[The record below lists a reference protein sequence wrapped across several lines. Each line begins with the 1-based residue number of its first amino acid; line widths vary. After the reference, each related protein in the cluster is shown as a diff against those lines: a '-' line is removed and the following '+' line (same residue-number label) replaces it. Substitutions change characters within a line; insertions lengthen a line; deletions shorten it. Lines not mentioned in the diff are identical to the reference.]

1 MLLITHDRYFMKQ
14 VAKEIWHLKDKQLTR
29 FPGTLTEYLER
40 DDKPKT
46 EETILLLKMRQAE
59 LSHKLLQ
66 AKKEERPY
74 LEKEFFALA
83 EKIRQLNMK

>member
-40 DDKPKT
+40 EVKPN
-46 EETILLLKMRQAE
+46 EDENILLLKMRQAE

-66 AKKEERPY
+66 MKKEERAI
-74 LEKEFFALA
+74 LEQEFFDIA
-83 EKIRQLNMK
+83 EKIRQFSLK